1 MGFRFQVMEESVH
14 LAPHGVPSN
23 PIPRALSSSKLQDLN
38 NENQNYGSSNNTY
51 SNNLH
56 PNSGTCWGEGSGSV

>member
-1 MGFRFQVMEESVH
+1 MEESVH

-23 PIPRALSSSKLQDLN
+23 PIPRVLSSSKLQDLTS
-38 NENQNYGSSNNTY
+38 EGQNYGAANNTS

-56 PNSGTCWGEGSGSV
+56 PNSGALNR